1 MKVLVTGGTGFTGK
15 ALVRRLL
22 DEGHAVVALD
32 YKEGHKTEE
41 LRQWGAEVIIG
52 SVTDERVVAQAIAG
66 VDYVQ
71 HLAAAFRELNVPNS
85 YYEEVNVGGTRVVL
99 EAAKKANVKKFVYCS
114 TCGVHGNVENPP
126 ADENAPIN
134 AADYYQQTKY
144 EAEPFVEEFNRKGLP
159 CTILRP
165 AAIYGPGDP
174 ERFYMIYRRAAKG
187 QFPMFGSGKT
197 LYHPLYIDN
206 LVDALMLAM
215 EPGAGDGEAFL
226 IADED
231 YLSIEELVRKVVVS
245 MGAEPNIAHYPIWPL
260 IAAGHVFETVC
271 KPFKITPPIFPR
283 RVDWYRQ
290 NRAFDITKAR
300 KLLGYNPTGKSRRGL
315 EAHFRVVQIRGLPLK
330 LADRTGRT
338 GYPCEPSPLS
348 AADDRLCCIFRA
360 CKADFAGIN
369 KEIVVG
375 SAGLFITG
383 PARYRIANEF

>member
-41 LRQWGAEVIIG
+41 LRQWGAKVIIG
-52 SVTDERVVAQAIAG
+52 SVTDARVVAEAIDG

-99 EAAKKANVKKFVYCS
+99 EAARKAGVKKFVYCS
-114 TCGVHGNVENPP
+114 TCGVHGNVAHPP

-144 EAEPFVEEFNRKGLP
+144 EAEPVVEEFNRQGLT

-174 ERFYMIYRRAAKG
+174 ERFYMIYRRAVKG
-187 QFPMFGSGKT
+187 RFPMFGSGKT

-226 IADED
+226 IADDE
-231 YLSIEELVRKVVVS
+231 YLSIEELVRKVFVS
-245 MGAEPNIAHYPIWPL
+245 MGQEPNIAHYPIWPL

-300 KLLGYNPTGKSRRGL
+300 KLLGYDPQVKLDEGLRRTY
-315 EAHFRVVQIRGLPLK
+315 EWYRSE
-330 LADRTGRT
+330 
-338 GYPCEPSPLS
+338 GYL
-348 AADDRLCCIFRA
+348 
-360 CKADFAGIN
+360 
-369 KEIVVG
+369 
-375 SAGLFITG
+375 
-383 PARYRIANEF
+383 